1 MTGRQAKQK
10 LQKPIFGDESH
21 IEALKICGQ
30 VARVRQYRNHADE
43 IDIDVL
49 DEFYD
54 SGEIPKP
61 EDLTADEL
69 EEEMDFWQS
78 AEEWEEE

>member
-1 MTGRQAKQK
+1 M
-10 LQKPIFGDESH
+10 
-21 IEALKICGQ
+21 
-30 VARVRQYRNHADE
+30 RQYRNHADE

-69 EEEMDFWQS
+69 EDEMDFWQS
-78 AEEWEEE
+78 AEEWEVVYESPGDRSRTRA